1 MSDQEFDPTE
11 LKKVL
16 NKMKSQATTEP
27 YPFVCD
33 NTLRPFYLLHI
44 LKKKQKRLLFTQT
57 YYGQIQNPPRCYR
70 SHAQTHELPV
80 S

>member
-1 MSDQEFDPTE
+1 MSDHEFDPTE

-33 NTLRPFYLLHI
+33 NTLRP
-44 LKKKQKRLLFTQT
+44 
-57 YYGQIQNPPRCYR
+57 CY
-70 SHAQTHELPV
+70 
-80 S
+80 